1 MFTAEEKALFGIIA
15 GGISLLISIIAAR
28 RAGKVASTVDRTIE
42 DLSKHDY
49 SSDIAKEFIEK
60 AATKSVERHV
70 SNIIDG
76 VAKSAR
82 KDARK
87 TFDERIEKEIRT
99 CCLDNQEMIRD
110 ELRKNAGHVDMSN
123 YKREVLAEGKREAME
138 EFRRSLAEVV
148 SDFRKRFNDTSE
160 IYSAFANM
168 FRKP

>member
-28 RAGKVASTVDRTIE
+28 RAGKVASTVDRTID
-42 DLSKHDY
+42 DLSRHDY
-49 SSDIAKEFIEK
+49 SSDIAREFVEK

-87 TFDERIEKEIRT
+87 AFDERIEREINAQYQDTRA
-99 CCLDNQEMIRD
+99 LVKD
-110 ELRKNAGHVDMSN
+110 ELRKKAGAIDISDA
-123 YKREVLAEGKREAME
+123 KREIISEGKRLAAD
-138 EFRRSLAEVV
+138 EFREALADVV
-148 SDFRKRFNDTSE
+148 GDFRKRFNDTSE